1 MKHENMVAIVTG
13 PAGKGMGRSF
23 KRRFYRS
30 PAELA
35 ADFRAVTS
43 RRREIRPLM
52 RGKVIDLA
60 FRERL
65 MLAVTQVNGC
75 RYCSYGHARLAL
87 TAGISQ
93 EEIEALGQG
102 MFAGSPSEE
111 VPALLYAQ
119 HWAEAD
125 GEPDQAA
132 RQRLVEQYGEE
143 AAAGIELV
151 LRMIRMGNLL
161 GNTWDYVLYR
171 ISFGRWGAER
181 PPKMGHQG
189 A

>member
-1 MKHENMVAIVTG
+1 
-13 PAGKGMGRSF
+13 
-23 KRRFYRS
+23 
-30 PAELA
+30 
-35 ADFRAVTS
+35 
-43 RRREIRPLM
+43 
-52 RGKVIDLA
+52 
-60 FRERL
+60 
-65 MLAVTQVNGC
+65 
-75 RYCSYGHARLAL
+75 
-87 TAGISQ
+87 
-93 EEIEALGQG
+93 

-125 GEPDQAA
+125 GEPDQVV

-181 PPKMGHQG
+181 PPEMGHQG
-189 A
+189 V

>member
-1 MKHENMVAIVTG
+1 MDE
-13 PAGKGMGRSF
+13 F
-23 KRRFYRS
+23 KRRIYRS
-30 PAELA
+30 PTQLI
-35 ADFRAVTS
+35 ADFRAITS
-43 RRREIRPLM
+43 RRREIRTLM
-52 RGKVIDLA
+52 RGEVIDPA

-65 MLAVTQVNGC
+65 MLVVTEVNGC
-75 RYCSYGHARLAL
+75 RYCSYGHARQALAE
-87 TAGISQ
+87 GISQ

-119 HWAEAD
+119 HWAEAN
-125 GEPDQAA
+125 GVPDAA
-132 RQRLVEQYGEE
+132 VRERLVEQYGEQVAE
-143 AAAGIELV
+143 GIDLA

-171 ISFGRWGAER
+171 ISLGRWGAER
-181 PPKMGHQG
+181 PPKMGHHE